1 MEEFRIGLDRSVGLL
16 IPCPTHNLTVG
27 GWGGG
32 CQGQVPLHSLSNI
45 KSEDIEI
52 QLSRRVFMGQVL
64 CVRLRVMSLLRESQL
79 KGVKK
84 GRDHFEGSFY

>member
-27 GWGGG
+27 GGGG

-52 QLSRRVFMGQVL
+52 QLSRRVLMEPVL
-64 CVRLRVMSLLRESQL
+64 MCAS
-79 KGVKK
+79 
-84 GRDHFEGSFY
+84 